1 MESLVGRLLAG
12 EDGRIRSGW
21 KVLGF
26 VVVHGLL
33 ASVALLL
40 HPRSAA
46 DPPAWLP
53 HEWLAGAVVL
63 LASLAC
69 LRAEA
74 RGLDSIGLRL
84 DRRWAREA
92 ALGALLGFALMAST
106 AIVARGFGAF
116 HWVRG
121 EGAGL
126 LTALAGLWAYAAVA
140 FNEELLFRG
149 YAFFRL
155 REGPGAF
162 AALAVTS
169 VLFAAAH
176 WRNPGMT
183 GATRVWACVNIAL
196 AGVLLGLAAWRTG
209 SLALPMGLHLGWNWT
224 QGSLLGFGVSGTEAK
239 GLLTPVFGPGPAW
252 LSGGA
257 FGLEASLPC
266 AVLCAAACALFV
278 VWPRRAAPDPPP
290 GDLA

>member
-1 MESLVGRLLAG
+1 MDSLVGRLLADG
-12 EDGRIRSGW
+12 DGRIRSGW

-26 VVVHGLL
+26 IVVQGLL

-40 HPRSAA
+40 HPQSSR
-46 DPPAWLP
+46 DTPAWLP

-63 LASLAC
+63 LATLAC
-69 LRAEA
+69 VRAER

-84 DRRWAREA
+84 DRRWARDA
-92 ALGALLGFALMAST
+92 TLGTLLGFALMGAT
-106 AIVARGFGAF
+106 ALVARAFGAF

-121 EGAGL
+121 EGAGS
-126 LTALAGLWAYAAVA
+126 LTLVTGLWAYAAVA

-155 REGPGAF
+155 KEGPGAVT
-162 AALAVTS
+162 ALMVTS

-176 WRNPGMT
+176 WHNPGMV

-196 AGVLLGLAAWRTG
+196 AGILLGLAAWRTG

-224 QGSLLGFGVSGTEAK
+224 QGSVLGFGVSGTDAQ
-239 GLLTPVFGPGPAW
+239 GLFTPVFGPGPSW
-252 LSGGA
+252 VSGGA

-266 AVLCAAACALFV
+266 AVLCAAACVLLV
-278 VWPRRAAPDPPP
+278 VWRRANPTPDS
-290 GDLA
+290 GDLT